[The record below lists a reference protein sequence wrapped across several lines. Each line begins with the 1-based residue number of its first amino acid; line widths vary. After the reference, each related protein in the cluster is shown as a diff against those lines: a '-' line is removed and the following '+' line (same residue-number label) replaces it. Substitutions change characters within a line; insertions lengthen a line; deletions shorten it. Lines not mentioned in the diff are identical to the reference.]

1 MVSLNLLRK
10 FANGI
15 TSNFIIKTIY
25 MKSIIMNKVSVFC
38 LLVSLFA
45 FGSCHDDEETEFG
58 NKVYTNFP
66 DVFDVPAEGGKFLI
80 KQTYNND
87 YFLTH
92 CEASI
97 RYVDSNGKITVSYDS
112 IQSHDTTFVYGNGK
126 VHSYSDRFYNSWF
139 ELKKENK
146 HEISLVVTPN
156 NTGGKREIVV
166 GVRDILFEGWPQKI
180 MIYQPAY

>member
-10 FANGI
+10 FANGM

-25 MKSIIMNKVSVFC
+25 MRSIIMNKVSVFC

-45 FGSCHDDEETEFG
+45 FGSCHDDEETEFE

-80 KQTYNND
+80 KQTHNND

-97 RYVDSNGKITVSYDS
+97 NHVDSNGKITVSYDS
-112 IQSHDTTFVYGNGK
+112 IQSHDTPLSMEMVKFI
-126 VHSYSDRFYNSWF
+126 
-139 ELKKENK
+139 L
-146 HEISLVVTPN
+146 IQ
-156 NTGGKREIVV
+156 IVFTIV
-166 GVRDILFEGWPQKI
+166 GLS
-180 MIYQPAY
+180 

>member
-1 MVSLNLLRK
+1 
-10 FANGI
+10 
-15 TSNFIIKTIY
+15 
-25 MKSIIMNKVSVFC
+25 MNKVSVFC

-45 FGSCHDDEETEFG
+45 FGSCHDDEETQFG
-58 NKVYTNFP
+58 NEVYVNFP
-66 DVFDVPAEGGKFLI
+66 NVFDVPAEGGKFLI

-87 YFLTH
+87 YILSH

-97 RYVDSNGKITVSYDS
+97 LHVDSNGKITVSDDS

-126 VHSYSDRFYNSWF
+126 VLTYSDRFYSNWF

-156 NTGGKREIVV
+156 NTGDKREIVV
-166 GVRDILFEGWPQKI
+166 GVQDILFKGMPWSTT
-180 MIYQPAY
+180 IYQPAYGGASDY

>member
-1 MVSLNLLRK
+1 MR
-10 FANGI
+10 
-15 TSNFIIKTIY
+15 
-25 MKSIIMNKVSVFC
+25 SIIMNKVSVFC

-45 FGSCHDDEETEFG
+45 FGSCHEDEETEFE

-87 YFLTH
+87 YFLSH

>member
-1 MVSLNLLRK
+1 
-10 FANGI
+10 
-15 TSNFIIKTIY
+15 
-25 MKSIIMNKVSVFC
+25 MNKVSVFC

-45 FGSCHDDEETEFG
+45 FGSCHEDEETEFG

-92 CEASI
+92 CETSI

-126 VHSYSDRFYNSWF
+126 VHSYSDRFYNNSWF

-166 GVRDILFEGWPQKI
+166 GVRDILFKGWPQKI

>member
-1 MVSLNLLRK
+1 MTNITHAGLVLPQASCNLL
-10 FANGI
+10 AYYHSSCYLYILYEINY
-15 TSNFIIKTIY
+15 TS
-25 MKSIIMNKVSVFC
+25 
-38 LLVSLFA
+38 
-45 FGSCHDDEETEFG
+45 
-58 NKVYTNFP
+58 FP

>member
-1 MVSLNLLRK
+1 
-10 FANGI
+10 
-15 TSNFIIKTIY
+15 
-25 MKSIIMNKVSVFC
+25 MNKVSVFC

-45 FGSCHDDEETEFG
+45 FGSCHEDEEETEFE

-112 IQSHDTTFVYGNGK
+112 IQSHDTTFVYGM
-126 VHSYSDRFYNSWF
+126 VRFI
-139 ELKKENK
+139 L
-146 HEISLVVTPN
+146 IQ
-156 NTGGKREIVV
+156 IVFTTV
-166 GVRDILFEGWPQKI
+166 GLS
-180 MIYQPAY
+180 